1 MLKPMLLAAAL
12 FAAAASGA
20 RAADVSG
27 PWLVSG
33 KVASFSFTL
42 RCAFQQAGE
51 ELTGAC
57 VDASTSDPN
66 VKGGRSHPL
75 TAGRVAGDQVS
86 FTYGSSF
93 LFTKF
98 DVTYDGVVQGPRM
111 SGQIKVQG
119 RTGAFTAERMAAP

>member
-1 MLKPMLLAAAL
+1 MLKSSILAAV
-12 FAAAASGA
+12 FAVAAASGA
-20 RAADVSG
+20 EAADVSG

-51 ELTGAC
+51 QLTGAC

-75 TAGRVAGDQVS
+75 TAGRVAGDRVS

-98 DVTYDGVVQGPRM
+98 DVTYDGTVQGPRM
-111 SGQIKVQG
+111 SGEIAVQG
-119 RTGAFTAERMAAP
+119 RTGAFTAERLPAP